1 MNFNDSEIVFVYH
14 IEIEVAFLYH
24 MDCWVSFCIT

>member
-1 MNFNDSEIVFVYH
+1 VNFNDSEIVFVYH